1 MGALLSSC
9 TSDLPP
15 AVETPVEMQEGTLRP
30 YPSNTASATP
40 LPTDYISPTPSPTIT
55 PTATLVYYEVLDEDD
70 MYSIGFRFNVSP
82 QAIMTANPTVNPYAM
97 SVGTTLLIP
106 VTPMPE
112 KTVTATVALSPTATP
127 LVASLDEPD
136 CYPDAL
142 GGLWCFV
149 LVENNQKGA
158 LENVSGVITLE
169 EGGETRQ
176 EKAILPLNLLPAGDT
191 LPLIAYFS
199 PPVADE
205 FAVSAQIDFVLPVMP
220 DDQRY
225 LKVDIV
231 DQSVTYRDDGRIA
244 EITGELLLPE
254 VRSDTEYVWINAT
267 AFDAEGHVLGVR
279 RWEQTE
285 AASVNSDL
293 TFNLSLYSMEGVID
307 RVDLVVE
314 ARALQDQAEE
324 E

>member
-1 MGALLSSC
+1 
-9 TSDLPP
+9 
-15 AVETPVEMQEGTLRP
+15 
-30 YPSNTASATP
+30 
-40 LPTDYISPTPSPTIT
+40 
-55 PTATLVYYEVLDEDD
+55 
-70 MYSIGFRFNVSP
+70 
-82 QAIMTANPTVNPYAM
+82 
-97 SVGTTLLIP
+97 
-106 VTPMPE
+106 
-112 KTVTATVALSPTATP
+112 
-127 LVASLDEPD
+127 
-136 CYPDAL
+136 
-142 GGLWCFV
+142 
-149 LVENNQKGA
+149 
-158 LENVSGVITLE
+158 
-169 EGGETRQ
+169 
-176 EKAILPLNLLPAGDT
+176 
-191 LPLIAYFS
+191 
-199 PPVADE
+199 
-205 FAVSAQIDFVLPVMP
+205 MP